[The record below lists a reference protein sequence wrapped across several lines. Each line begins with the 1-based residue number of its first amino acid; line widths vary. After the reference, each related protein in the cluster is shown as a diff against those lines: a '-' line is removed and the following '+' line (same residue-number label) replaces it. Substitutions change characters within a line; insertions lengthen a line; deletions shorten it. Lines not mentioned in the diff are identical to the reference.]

1 VSFRCKPILAFSTF
15 QICEHVRAAQG
26 RMKFGQR
33 IRQEEAA
40 CLHGPLIELS
50 DHFLRYKSLKKLIG
64 KLSQVCWVIWICIFP
79 ASSSPLRRAPPSA
92 PKAAQGRPARRA
104 KVRVVHGNGWCSE
117 VFWLKCREEL
127 VPLASGAG
135 QTRLCT

>member
-1 VSFRCKPILAFSTF
+1 
-15 QICEHVRAAQG
+15 
-26 RMKFGQR
+26 MKFGQR

-79 ASSSPLRRAPPSA
+79 ASSSPLRRAPPCCPKGGAGEAGSA
-92 PKAAQGRPARRA
+92 GQ
-104 KVRVVHGNGWCSE
+104 ST
-117 VFWLKCREEL
+117 
-127 VPLASGAG
+127 SGAWEW
-135 QTRLCT
+135 LVF